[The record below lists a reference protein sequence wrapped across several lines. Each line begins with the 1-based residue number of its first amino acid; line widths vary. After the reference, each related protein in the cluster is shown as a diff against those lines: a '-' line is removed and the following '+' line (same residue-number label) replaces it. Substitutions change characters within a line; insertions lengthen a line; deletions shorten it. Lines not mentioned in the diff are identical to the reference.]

1 MLDASALIAWLRD
14 EPGADVVQ
22 RALDAGSVISAVNLA
37 EVLTRFHDIGV
48 AGTEVLGDLQL
59 AGVTT
64 LSYGEDDAQQTADMR
79 AATRGG
85 GLSLGDRAC
94 LALAIRL
101 GQPALTAD
109 RAWAPLNVGAQV
121 ELIR

>member
-1 MLDASALIAWLRD
+1 MLDASALIAWLRN

-22 RALDAGSVISAVNLA
+22 RALDAGSVINAVNLA

-48 AGTEVLGDLQL
+48 AGTEVLGDLHL

-64 LSYGEDDAQQTADMR
+64 LSYGEDDAQQTADLR
-79 AATRGG
+79 AATRSG

-101 GQPALTAD
+101 GRPALTAD

>member
-1 MLDASALIAWLRD
+1 MLDASALIAWLRN

-22 RALDAGSVISAVNLA
+22 RALDAGSVINAVNLA

-64 LSYGEDDAQQTADMR
+64 LSYGEDDAQQTADLR
-79 AATRGG
+79 AATRSG

>member
-1 MLDASALIAWLRD
+1 MLDASALIAWLRA

-37 EVLTRFHDIGV
+37 EVLTRFQDIGV
-48 AGTEVLGDLQL
+48 AGTEVLGDLRE
-59 AGVTT
+59 AGLVTFPH
-64 LSYGEDDAQQTADMR
+64 GEDDACQTAELR
-79 AATRGG
+79 AATRSS

-101 GQPALTAD
+101 GRPALTAD
-109 RAWAPLNVGAQV
+109 RAWAPLEVGAQV